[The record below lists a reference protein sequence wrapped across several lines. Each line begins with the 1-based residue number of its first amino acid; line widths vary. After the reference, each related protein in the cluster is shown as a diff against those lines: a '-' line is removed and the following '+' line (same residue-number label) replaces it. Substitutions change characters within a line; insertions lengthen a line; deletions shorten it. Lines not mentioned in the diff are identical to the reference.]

1 MRITRKCWLVRIDRK
16 YGHFPGPVNLAGFTT
31 GQGDFVVPVSVGEAD
46 DLQQHMTVKGEL
58 TIELKPDRRALEVE
72 IDMIEKRLAE
82 MRALL
87 RAGA

>member
-1 MRITRKCWLVRIDRK
+1 
-16 YGHFPGPVNLAGFTT
+16 
-31 GQGDFVVPVSVGEAD
+31 
-46 DLQQHMTVKGEL
+46 MTVKGEL